1 MSARH
6 LELLSRT
13 LMRQV
18 YQPLRLMVAMPPRH
32 GKSELASTWQPF
44 WLLCRDP
51 SKRILLA
58 SYGADFAA
66 RWGRRVR
73 ELVQDIG
80 GEYGVHINPASRSV
94 ARWDTTAGGGMVC
107 VGVGGSLTGRGADLL
122 IIDDPVKSSAE
133 ATSLVYR
140 DRLWDW
146 YRSTARTRLEPGG
159 SVILIM
165 SRWHQGDLAGMVL
178 DDEYGETW
186 DTLRLPALAESDDA
200 LGRSEGDP
208 LWPERYG
215 IPELAEARAELGS
228 YYWQAMYQQSP
239 QPPGGGMFS
248 RHWWQIADEP
258 PPDDWRRV
266 RFWDMAATASSG
278 ADYTVG
284 ALVAYHDGQ
293 YVIDH
298 LVRLRGTPLEVEQ
311 TMASTAA
318 QDGVGVAVRWE
329 EEPGSSGKIVTDH
342 LRRRVLVGYDA
353 RGVRSTGPKQERWR
367 VLASAAEAG
376 LVALRRGSWVADFT
390 DEAAA
395 APTGTHDDQLDAVSG
410 AVLEAG
416 RREFHLV

>member
-1 MSARH
+1 MPPTPTQWPVLSATPSQRDLDLSHPARLAESRSEGRWVSARH

-133 ATSLVYR
+133 ATSRVYR

-165 SRWHQGDLAGMVL
+165 SRWHQADLAGMVL

-186 DTLRLPALAESDDA
+186 DTLRLPALAETDDA
-200 LGRSEGDP
+200 LGRSEGESAVAGAVRGGAAGGSAGRAG
-208 LWPERYG
+208 LVL
-215 IPELAEARAELGS
+215 LAGHVPA
-228 YYWQAMYQQSP
+228 
-239 QPPGGGMFS
+239 
-248 RHWWQIADEP
+248 
-258 PPDDWRRV
+258 V
-266 RFWDMAATASSG
+266 AAAPRG
-278 ADYTVG
+278 RDVLQ
-284 ALVAYHDGQ
+284 ALVAD
-293 YVIDH
+293 
-298 LVRLRGTPLEVEQ
+298 
-311 TMASTAA
+311 S
-318 QDGVGVAVRWE
+318 
-329 EEPGSSGKIVTDH
+329 
-342 LRRRVLVGYDA
+342 RR
-353 RGVRSTGPKQERWR
+353 
-367 VLASAAEAG
+367 
-376 LVALRRGSWVADFT
+376 
-390 DEAAA
+390 AAA
-395 APTGTHDDQLDAVSG
+395 RRLAPG
-410 AVLEAG
+410 AVLGHGSDGVIGGGLHGG
-416 RREFHLV
+416 RTGGVP

>member
-1 MSARH
+1 
-6 LELLSRT
+6 
-13 LMRQV
+13 MRQV

-133 ATSLVYR
+133 ATSRVYR

-165 SRWHQGDLAGMVL
+165 SRWHQADLAGMVL

-186 DTLRLPALAESDDA
+186 DTLRLPALAETDDA
-200 LGRSEGDP
+200 LGRSEGNP

-215 IPELAEARAELGS
+215 IEQLSEARAELGS

-239 QPPGGGMFS
+239 
-248 RHWWQIADEP
+248 
-258 PPDDWRRV
+258 
-266 RFWDMAATASSG
+266 AAARG
-278 ADYTVG
+278 RDVLQ
-284 ALVAYHDGQ
+284 ALVAD
-293 YVIDH
+293 
-298 LVRLRGTPLEVEQ
+298 
-311 TMASTAA
+311 S
-318 QDGVGVAVRWE
+318 
-329 EEPGSSGKIVTDH
+329 
-342 LRRRVLVGYDA
+342 RR
-353 RGVRSTGPKQERWR
+353 
-367 VLASAAEAG
+367 
-376 LVALRRGSWVADFT
+376 
-390 DEAAA
+390 AAA
-395 APTGTHDDQLDAVSG
+395 CRLAPG
-410 AVLEAG
+410 AVLGHGSDGVIGGGLHGG
-416 RREFHLV
+416 RTGGVP